1 MYEYLDRRYALALY
15 EVAEKEGK
23 VEEYLEDL
31 KEIIKLTKENDEF
44 LEIIK
49 HPQIPTPKKIQ
60 IIKNIFKGRIDDK
73 LLNFIIV
80 LVKKDRML
88 FIEEKYRE
96 MVKIYLQR
104 HNTIVAY
111 VKTAIRLNGDQRRLL
126 TQKLE
131 KRYNKMVILREEID
145 ESVIAGVY
153 LRIDDD
159 VIDYTIKSKFEE
171 IRAVVVDLY

>member
-31 KEIIKLTKENDEF
+31 KAIIKLTKENNEV

-49 HPQIPTPKKIQ
+49 HPQIPTPRKIK
-60 IIKNIFKGRIDDK
+60 IFRNIFEGRIDDK

-80 LVKKDRML
+80 LLKKDRIL

-96 MVKIYLQR
+96 MVKIYLEK

-111 VKTAIRLNGDQRRLL
+111 VKTVIRLNSEQRKMLIE
-126 TQKLE
+126 KLE
-131 KRYNKMVILREEID
+131 KKYNKMVILREEID
-145 ESVIAGVY
+145 KTLIAGVF
-153 LRIDDD
+153 LRVGDD
-159 VIDYTIKSKFEE
+159 VIDNTIKLKFQD
-171 IRAVVVDLY
+171 IREKIVDLY

>member
-31 KEIIKLTKENDEF
+31 KEIIKLTRENDEF

-80 LVKKDRML
+80 LVKKDRIL

-96 MVKIYLQR
+96 MVKIYLQK

-111 VKTAIRLNGDQRRLL
+111 VKTAIRLNGEQRRLL

-131 KRYNKMVILREEID
+131 KQYNKMVILREEID

-153 LRIDDD
+153 LRVGDD
-159 VIDYTIKSKFEE
+159 VIDDTIKSRFEE